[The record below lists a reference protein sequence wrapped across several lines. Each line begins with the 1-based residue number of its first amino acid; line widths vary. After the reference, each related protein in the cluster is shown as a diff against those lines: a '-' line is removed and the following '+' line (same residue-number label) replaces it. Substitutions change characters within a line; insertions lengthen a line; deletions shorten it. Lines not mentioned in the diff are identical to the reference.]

1 VIVDSDR
8 SRRLC
13 VVTLI
18 DSLAGAGGGELM
30 ARTIATHLGRSRIR
44 SVLWATRP
52 SQPGRAEEIAAQGIE
67 TFELDRGSRLD
78 LSAWIPLISF
88 LRRERVDILHCH
100 KFGSNVWGTLA
111 GRLAGV
117 PVVIAHEHT
126 WSYEGRPL
134 RRFLDRELI
143 ARAADVFLAVSREDR
158 RRMIE
163 VEHIEPG
170 RIRVTP
176 MAPLAFTLPRSPT
189 HTRRI
194 RAELDIR
201 ADDPVVGTVSVLRRQ
216 KALDVLVRA
225 ALPLLSDFP
234 RLKVLI
240 AGGGPEEARLRA
252 LIGELGLKD
261 TVILLGSWRAEE
273 VPDFLS
279 AIDVAVNCS
288 NFEGTPAAIVEAMAA
303 GRPVVATR
311 VGGTPDLIEHD
322 VHGLLVKPQ
331 DVPGLAEAIRELLA
345 DPDRRARL
353 GEAARARQ
361 RREFDVSVLV
371 RRLEDLY
378 EYLWATS
385 DRGRLER
392 SRL

>member
-1 VIVDSDR
+1 
-8 SRRLC
+8 
-13 VVTLI
+13 
-18 DSLAGAGGGELM
+18 
-30 ARTIATHLGRSRIR
+30 
-44 SVLWATRP
+44 
-52 SQPGRAEEIAAQGIE
+52 
-67 TFELDRGSRLD
+67 
-78 LSAWIPLISF
+78 
-88 LRRERVDILHCH
+88 
-100 KFGSNVWGTLA
+100 
-111 GRLAGV
+111 LAGV

>member
-1 VIVDSDR
+1 
-8 SRRLC
+8 
-13 VVTLI
+13 
-18 DSLAGAGGGELM
+18 M
-30 ARTIATHLGRSRIR
+30 ARTIATHLDRSRIR

-52 SQPGRAEEIAAQGIE
+52 SEPGRAEEITAQGIE
-67 TFELDRGSRLD
+67 AFELDRRSRLD
-78 LSAWIPLISF
+78 LYAWTPLISF

-100 KFGSNVWGTLA
+100 KFASNVWGTLA
-111 GRLAGV
+111 GRLASV

-126 WSYEGRPL
+126 WSYEGQPL

-143 ARAADVFLAVSREDR
+143 ARAVDVFLAVSKEDR
-158 RRMIE
+158 RRMTE
-163 VEHIEPG
+163 VERIEPG

-176 MAPLAFTLPRSPT
+176 IAPWSFTLPGSPA

-194 RAELDIR
+194 RAELGIR
-201 ADDPVVGTVSVLRRQ
+201 AADPVVGTVSVLRPQ
-216 KALDVLVRA
+216 KALDVLIRA
-225 ALPLLSDFP
+225 ALPLLPDFP

-240 AGGGPEEARLRA
+240 AGAGPEEARLRA
-252 LIGELGLKD
+252 LISDLGLED
-261 TVILLGSWRAEE
+261 TVILLGSWRGEE

-288 NFEGTPAAIVEAMAA
+288 NFEGTSAAIVEVMAA

-322 VHGLLVKPQ
+322 VHGLLVEPQ
-331 DVPGLAEAIRELLA
+331 DVPGLAEAIRQLLA

-353 GEAARARQ
+353 GAAARARQ
-361 RREFDVSVLV
+361 QREFDVSVLV

-378 EYLWATS
+378 ESLWAAS
-385 DRGRLER
+385 ERGRLER
-392 SRL
+392 SRA